1 MPLRRHVRLIAAFV
15 AGAILLSSGAAW
27 ATVQHYADQVQRID
41 AFGEP
46 RTAPSSGDPLT
57 FLVVGSDSRE
67 GLSDKQVRRLHT
79 GWDVYGQR
87 TDTMMLA
94 HISRDGSVSV
104 VSLPRDSLVTIP
116 AHTDENGVQ
125 RAASEEKLNSAYAY
139 GAAPLLVQTVEQATG
154 LSIDHYL
161 EVSFA
166 GFVKMVNAIGGVDV
180 CTPTDIYDPP
190 SGLSLPAGRSTLKG
204 RDALAYVRA
213 REFDPTADIGRMK
226 RQQNFVAS
234 LVHKASSSAVL
245 LDPSRATGFIDAV
258 LGSMRVDQSLDNTQV
273 MELTRRLA
281 QVNPANV
288 TFRTVPVT
296 GERSMGAIGNV
307 VTWDGPG
314 ATDLFTALRDDTAIP
329 EKPSAPRVKVAPAD
343 ISVQVLGT
351 DEAATRAFDDFV
363 SAGYSTV
370 GTAVPGAFTATT
382 IEYDP
387 NYDVSLKTLKAALPG
402 AEVVE
407 VAGLGSTF
415 RVTVGDDYTGVTQVS
430 VKDPTAPVTPRNA
443 AQDICS

>member
-1 MPLRRHVRLIAAFV
+1 MPLRRYARLIAAFV
-15 AGAILLSSGAAW
+15 AGAILLGSGAAW
-27 ATVQHYADQVQRID
+27 ATVQHYAGQVQRID

-57 FLVVGSDSRE
+57 FLIVGSDSRE

-94 HISRDGSVSV
+94 HVSRSGTVSV

-125 RAASEEKLNSAYAY
+125 REASQEKLNSAYAY

-154 LSIDHYL
+154 VTIDHYL
-161 EVSFA
+161 EVSFK
-166 GFVKMVNAIGGVDV
+166 GFVTMVNAIGGVEV
-180 CTPTDIYDPP
+180 CTPNDIYDAP
-190 SGLSLPAGRSTLKG
+190 SGLSLPAGRSTLNG
-204 RDALAYVRA
+204 RDALAFVRA

-234 LVHKASSSAVL
+234 MVHKASSSEVL
-245 LDPSRATGFIDAV
+245 LDPVRATGFIDAV
-258 LGSMRVDQSLDNTQV
+258 LGSMRVDQSLDNAQV

-281 QVNPANV
+281 QINPSNV

-296 GERSMGAIGNV
+296 GERPMGAIGNV

-314 ATDLFTALRDDTAIP
+314 STDLFTALRDDTAIP
-329 EKPSAPRVKVAPAD
+329 DRPSAPRVKVAPSD

-351 DEAATRAFDDFV
+351 GDAATRAFDDFTA
-363 SAGYSTV
+363 AGYSAV
-370 GTAVPGAFTATT
+370 GTPVPGTLTTTT

-387 NYDVSLKTLKAALPG
+387 NYNVSLKTLKAALPG
-402 AEVVE
+402 AAVTE
-407 VAGLGSTF
+407 VAGLGSIF
-415 RVTVGDDYTGVTQVS
+415 RVTIGDDYTGVTQVS
-430 VKDPTAPVTPRNA
+430 VKDPTAPDTPRTA